1 MKKLKES
8 IEIGGRELTIET
20 GLLAKQASGSVLI
33 TYGETIAL
41 VTATSSKGHEDD
53 RGFFPMSVEYREKF
67 YASGKIP
74 GGFFK
79 EKLGPQKEKY

>member
-1 MKKLKES
+1 MKKIKES

-41 VTATSSKGHEDD
+41 VTATSS
-53 RGFFPMSVEYREKF
+53 
-67 YASGKIP
+67 
-74 GGFFK
+74 
-79 EKLGPQKEKY
+79 